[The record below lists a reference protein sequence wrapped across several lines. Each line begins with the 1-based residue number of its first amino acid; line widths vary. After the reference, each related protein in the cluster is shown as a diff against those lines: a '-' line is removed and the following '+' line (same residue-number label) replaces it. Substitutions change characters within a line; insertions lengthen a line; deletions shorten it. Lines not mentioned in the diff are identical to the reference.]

1 MSKVSQG
8 SSSTI
13 GHMQMRDNSAGAMDQ
28 IEVISPNLHGTG
40 HDFHEWYDKPPVHG
54 ILQICE
60 IDTVKTLRGLRRTR
74 SAWPRS

>member
-1 MSKVSQG
+1 MSKVNQR

-13 GHMQMRDNSAGAMDQ
+13 RHKENKDNGAGAMDQ
-28 IEVISPNLHGTG
+28 IEVISPTLHGTG

>member
-1 MSKVSQG
+1 MSKVNER

-13 GHMQMRDNSAGAMDQ
+13 RHMENRENGAGAMDQ
-28 IEVISPNLHGTG
+28 IEVISPTLHGTG

>member
-1 MSKVSQG
+1 MSKVNQRG
-8 SSSTI
+8 SSTI
-13 GHMQMRDNSAGAMDQ
+13 RHMENRDNGAGAMDQ
-28 IEVISPNLHGTG
+28 IEVISPTLHGTG

>member
-1 MSKVSQG
+1 MSKVSQR

-13 GHMQMRDNSAGAMDQ
+13 GHMQMRDNGAGAMDQ
-28 IEVISPNLHGTG
+28 IEVISPTLHGTG

-54 ILQICE
+54 IHQICE

-74 SAWPRS
+74 SSWPRS

>member
-1 MSKVSQG
+1 MSKVNQRG
-8 SSSTI
+8 SSTI
-13 GHMQMRDNSAGAMDQ
+13 RPMENRDNGAGAMDQ
-28 IEVISPNLHGTG
+28 IEVISPTLHGTG

-54 ILQICE
+54 ILQIRE

>member
-1 MSKVSQG
+1 MSKVSQR
-8 SSSTI
+8 SSATI
-13 GHMQMRDNSAGAMDQ
+13 RHMQIRDNSAGAMDQ
-28 IEVISPNLHGTG
+28 IEVISPTLDGTG
-40 HDFHEWYDKPPVHG
+40 HDFHEWYDKPPVQG

>member
-1 MSKVSQG
+1 MSKVNQR

-13 GHMQMRDNSAGAMDQ
+13 RRMENRDNGAGAMDQ
-28 IEVISPNLHGTG
+28 IEVISPTLHGTG